1 MKSSSRS
8 FKSKGLI
15 KMTKIWQVIKYEYTR
30 HVFRKRFLV
39 ILLSLPVAVI
49 ALVLLSY
56 IIASF
61 AIDTTPVGYID
72 PAGMVDESLIVD
84 ENGSVFDPVIS
95 FIPYPD
101 EARALEALESGEI
114 QAYFTLPDDYPES
127 QDVQLTYNE
136 EPDGMVQDQ
145 FTGIIQNNLVAAE
158 NLSPE
163 VDERLQEGSLITFI
177 ALDGSREVRQDQ
189 WFLILTPFIA
199 GVMFIIVVMSNGGY
213 LLQAVVEE
221 KENRTMEIV
230 ITSVSPGQLMT
241 GKIIGNIAV
250 GLTQLIIWLIFLWIG
265 LSISGNIWPIL
276 KDFSLPTNYLLV
288 MLLVMLPAF
297 VMVAALMAAI
307 GSTMTE
313 MREAQQVSG
322 MFSLSIT
329 IPFYLSTVI
338 MENPNGT
345 LAMILS
351 FFPLSAPITILMRMA
366 FTVVPTWQLAL
377 NIAILVLFAIFSIW
391 FAGKAFRMGML
402 LYGKK
407 LPLKD
412 VFKRLGEK

>member
-1 MKSSSRS
+1 
-8 FKSKGLI
+8 
-15 KMTKIWQVIKYEYTR
+15 MTKIWQVIKYEYTR

-39 ILLSLPVAVI
+39 ILLSLPMAVI

-56 IIASF
+56 MIASF
-61 AIDTTPVGYID
+61 AINTTPVGYID
-72 PAGMVDESLIVD
+72 PANVIDEALIV
-84 ENGSVFDPVIS
+84 EEGGSVFDPVIS
-95 FIPYPD
+95 FLPYSD
-101 EARALEALESGEI
+101 EAQALEALESGVI
-114 QAYFTLPDDYPES
+114 QAFFILPEDYPES
-127 QDVQLTYNE
+127 LDVQLTYLE
-136 EPDGMVQDQ
+136 EPDNTVQDQ
-145 FTGIIQNNLVAAE
+145 FTDIVQNSLIAAE
-158 NLSPE
+158 NLTPE
-163 VDERLQEGSLITFI
+163 VEERLKESSLITFV
-177 ALDGSREVRQDQ
+177 ALDDSREVREDQ
-189 WFLILTPFIA
+189 WFLIFTPFIA
-199 GVMFIIVVMSNGGY
+199 GAMFIIVVMSNGGY

-230 ITSVSPGQLMT
+230 ITSVSPNQLMT

-250 GLTQLIIWLIFLWIG
+250 GLTQLVVWLIFLWIG
-265 LSISGNIWPIL
+265 LSIGGNFWPVL
-276 KDFSLPTNYLLV
+276 KGFSLPANYILV

-329 IPFYLSTVI
+329 IPFYVSTII

-351 FFPLSAPITILMRMA
+351 YFPLSAPITILMRMA
-366 FTVVPTWQLAL
+366 FTVVPTWQLAI
-377 NIAILVLFAIFSIW
+377 NVAILVLFAIFAIW

-402 LYGKK
+402 QYGKK

-412 VFKRLGEK
+412 VFRRLGEK